1 MTDVF
6 VVMTSH
12 KFLRYFFYFP
22 VIFQVLF
29 IATAN
34 TVGTIPAALLDRMEV
49 ITYVIVYFLF
59 LFLFA
64 VGSAGV

>member
-1 MTDVF
+1 MTGDVF
-6 VVMTSH
+6 VVMTSD

-34 TVGTIPAALLDRMEV
+34 TVSTIPPALLDRMEV
-49 ITYVIVYFLF
+49 KTYEIVYSLLPDFLSF
-59 LFLFA
+59 CC
-64 VGSAGV
+64 G